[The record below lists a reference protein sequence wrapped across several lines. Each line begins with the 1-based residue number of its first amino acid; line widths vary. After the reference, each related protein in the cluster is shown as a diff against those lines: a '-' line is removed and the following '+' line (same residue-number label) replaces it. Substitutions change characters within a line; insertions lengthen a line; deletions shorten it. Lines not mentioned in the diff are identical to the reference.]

1 MIRSTS
7 VLVFVLLCVS
17 TFTACLASRPDPKWV
32 DGTVEAASDTIL
44 WQVTVLSLEK
54 NGFPVGSGVD
64 RGKLVAVSGWHTSL
78 APFKSDGYRERCH
91 IELAPGN
98 ARSYGI
104 KVRVERERNED
115 ISHPLD
121 LSYAQWEPDPDNV
134 ARAQTVLGY
143 IKATLGGAYESTP
156 RQKP

>member
-7 VLVFVLLCVS
+7 MFAFVLCLLAVFS
-17 TFTACLASRPDPKWV
+17 TSCASTRAEPKWV
-32 DGTVEAASDTIL
+32 EGTVEAASDTIL

-64 RGKLVAVSGWHTSL
+64 RGKLNAVSGWHTSL

-91 IELAPGN
+91 IEIAPQPLHKY
-98 ARSYGI
+98 AI

-115 ISHPLD
+115 IAHPLD
-121 LSYAQWEPDPDNV
+121 LSYAEWESDPDNV
-134 ARAQTVLGY
+134 SHAQSVLGY
-143 IKATLGGAYESTP
+143 IKATLGVNFEVTP
-156 RQKP
+156 KQ